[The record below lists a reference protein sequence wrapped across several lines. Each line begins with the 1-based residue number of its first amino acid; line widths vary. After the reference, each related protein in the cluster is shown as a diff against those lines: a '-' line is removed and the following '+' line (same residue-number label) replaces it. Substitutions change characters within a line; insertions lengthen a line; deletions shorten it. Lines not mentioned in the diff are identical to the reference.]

1 MNDMYK
7 QKIYTITYIYIYMHT
22 IQIMCIYIY
31 IYNEYHDDEGENKFN
46 DIMVANYLN

>member
-7 QKIYTITYIYIYMHT
+7 QKIYTITYIYIHAYNPNNV
-22 IQIMCIYIY
+22 CIY

>member
-46 DIMVANYLN
+46 DIMVANYVN